1 MKLKDMSY
9 MYATDAC
16 IFRERITELRQMAK
30 AAATK
35 EEARKIRQRIDDLQV
50 LVRQSR
56 ELAALTRNY
65 YERGY
70 HRDEKYTL

>member
-9 MYATDAC
+9 MYEVDAC
-16 IFRERITELRQMAK
+16 IFRERISELRARMKGTADPVEQAK
-30 AAATK
+30 CK
-35 EEARKIRQRIDDLQV
+35 RRIADLQV

-56 ELAALTRNY
+56 ELAVLTRRY

-70 HRDEKYTL
+70 HKDEGYTL